1 MRTLFLQLIQQHRPN
16 KINEKKINT
25 FNEKFPVT
33 LINTKCNINFW
44 FDFCFGLETSTHESL
59 FYRFRSKYVRPP
71 HTHTHTLITLIQYC
85 FIRQPS
91 SILHFVCVR
100 WKVPFPLKNKTMSK
114 QTDKIKRKQQQR
126 KRSYHYGEMHNLQ
139 ILSGL
144 PSSLAAIQYLSVH
157 SCSRMKVDIVSL
169 ESDGGVYAVKRYFVE
184 N

>member
-1 MRTLFLQLIQQHRPN
+1 MKSPL
-16 KINEKKINT
+16 
-25 FNEKFPVT
+25 
-33 LINTKCNINFW
+33 
-44 FDFCFGLETSTHESL
+44 
-59 FYRFRSKYVRPP
+59 
-71 HTHTHTLITLIQYC
+71 
-85 FIRQPS
+85 
-91 SILHFVCVR
+91 
-100 WKVPFPLKNKTMSK
+100 PLKNKTMSK

-169 ESDGGVYAVKRYFVE
+169 ESDGGVYDVKRYFVE